1 MGGVMW
7 AIPDHPRLFPANQE
21 QNKLLGIVGDDP
33 EEIPTKTWAGDI
45 EFRIQKLDPTELL
58 FLL

>member
-1 MGGVMW
+1 MW
-7 AIPDHPRLFPANQE
+7 AIPDHHRLFPAKQE
-21 QNKLLGIVGDDP
+21 QNKLLRIVGDDP
-33 EEIPTKTWAGDI
+33 EEIPTKTWAGDT